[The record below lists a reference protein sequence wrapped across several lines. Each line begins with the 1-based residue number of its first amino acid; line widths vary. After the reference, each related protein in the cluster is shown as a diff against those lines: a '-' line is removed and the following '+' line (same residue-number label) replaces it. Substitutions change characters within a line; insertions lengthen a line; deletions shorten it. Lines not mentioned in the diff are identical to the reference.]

1 MALPDTISGVDFA
14 PNLHLGGPF
23 EFSGNYYFVARD
35 STDASRVEVWK
46 STNPGTAAW
55 AEQAGDAGTSGYST
69 IRSISAVKSGTDIH
83 ILTGGESSGTGNV
96 FYRYYVFSTLS
107 DSFTTT
113 EESCETISTNPPGT
127 TEVAASL
134 AVRSD
139 GEVVALIVDIG
150 EKVHGVTYTRV
161 SYLNR
166 TSGTWDGT
174 PTAVGGTGVATNF
187 TLPRSVL
194 GASNKVH
201 FTYYDGSNIQHKSL
215 SSGDSLSSAEA
226 VNDTTPT
233 DGNSRLAYLNDG
245 SNDLVMTAWIKDSD
259 DKVYTSLITDDGTP
273 AAEGATSDAVIWVV
287 SNTFSLTADDTNDKF
302 YAAWSGTANDL
313 FHDEYDAGWGT
324 DVETW
329 DAVTISAIGGANVY
343 QNDAGD
349 TVLAYVVDN
358 GGTIQYNEY
367 TLVAGAAGSF
377 PPRLRPLRMLRR

>member
-1 MALPDTISGVDFA
+1 MALPDTISGSFA
-14 PNLHLGGPF
+14 PKYHVGGPF
-23 EFSGNYYFVARD
+23 ESGGNYYFVGRE
-35 STDASRVEVWK
+35 STTPHRIMVFK
-46 STNPGTAAW
+46 STNPGTDAWNGATSHVNPAAE
-55 AEQAGDAGTSGYST
+55 AFTSIFAVQDGTNIHIAMAHGTDGTVDYKYY
-69 IRSISAVKSGTDIH
+69 RYSISFNTFIT
-83 ILTGGESSGTGNV
+83 LNESIIQVQPNLDASGTGG
-96 FYRYYVFSTLS
+96 
-107 DSFTTT
+107 
-113 EESCETISTNPPGT
+113 I
-127 TEVAASL
+127 SL

-139 GEVVALIVDIG
+139 GEVVALIED
-150 EKVHGVTYTRV
+150 EHDAWHGGDYNRI

-166 TSGTWDGT
+166 TSGTWDAST
-174 PTAVGGTGVATNF
+174 TAVDAGTGGVSY